1 MTVIIGVNLSDK
13 VYLAGDSRLS
23 YEKDSKVE
31 LCHDNMQKVENLKDS
46 HTITV
51 ASAGDAKFAS
61 FLLNRLN
68 YSDLIIFNINDFR
81 SSIEEWMTKAVD
93 EYLTQKNNYPDNTFI
108 FGGVDP
114 NTKKIVSGEQI
125 INMANAFTGGKGLIY
140 VNSAL
145 QSAIKVAQ
153 PTPKKDIELDTPDTR
168 LFSVQVTKNG
178 IRVTDTKFGEFLI
191 YGPEGLVKDDIGI
204 KEIAKFEFDPSFRN
218 NGSGMGNDYAALNAY
233 IYSQAEKYKLSTVG
247 GSVVV
252 IANFNDGT
260 SNILSG
266 KVYMMDRAE
275 IDKLKPDEPIY
286 AENAGIINTI
296 EVVDNDHV
304 YREVDKERHKLIPV
318 SKYIPDKSSKMLL

>member
-1 MTVIIGVNLSDK
+1 MTVILGVNLSDK

-23 YEKDSKVE
+23 HEKDGKTEVR
-31 LCHDNMQKVENLKDS
+31 HDNMQKVENLKDS

-68 YSDLIIFNINDFR
+68 YSDLITLNINDLR
-81 SSIEEWMTKAVD
+81 NSIEVWMTKAID

-114 NTKKIVSGEQI
+114 NTKKVVSGEQI
-125 INMANAFTGGKGLIY
+125 INMANAFTGGKGPIY

-145 QSAIKVAQ
+145 QSAIKIAQ
-153 PTPKKDIELDTPDTR
+153 PTPKKDIELDTPDTK
-168 LFSVQVTKNG
+168 LFSVQVTKSG
-178 IRVTDTKFGEFLI
+178 IKVTDTKFGELLI

-204 KEIAKFEFDPSFRN
+204 KEIAGFEFDPSFRN

-233 IYSQAEKYKLSTVG
+233 IYSQAEKYKLTTVG

-266 KVYMMDRAE
+266 KVYMMDRAD
-275 IDKLKPDEPIY
+275 IDKLKPNEPIY
-286 AENAGIINTI
+286 AKKAGIINTI
-296 EVVDNDHV
+296 EVVDGDHV
-304 YREVDKERHKLIPV
+304 YREVGKERYRLVPV
-318 SKYIPDKSSKMLL
+318 SKYIPDKSGGMML